1 MQKRHK
7 LNKISEYL
15 IGRYWCLYMQM
26 RGSSIL
32 FHGGGGRVSNGH
44 LYLPG
49 GGPRPSFDNFKKIQ
63 FPLTPLDPRMMS
75 IFFFKHKCELCYM
88 DTRFESSKLR
98 ERICTTFLFY
108 I

>member
-1 MQKRHK
+1 
-7 LNKISEYL
+7 
-15 IGRYWCLYMQM
+15 MQM

-32 FHGGGGRVSNGH
+32 FHGGGGVSNGH

-63 FPLTPLDPRMMS
+63 FPLTPLDLRMMS

-88 DTRFESSKLR
+88 DTRFESSKSR
-98 ERICTTFLFY
+98 KKDTYNFRFLY
-108 I
+108 IKCHQISDHIINQIQE